1 MQQNHT
7 VRKEK
12 IVHVIPPTVGAS
24 RETNQDYRQQR
35 AVAYCRVSTKQEE
48 QLNSYETQVNY
59 YTEKIRSEPKW
70 TLAGIFADKGISGT
84 SIKNREEFNKMIK
97 LCKRGKV
104 DLIITKSISRFARN
118 TLDCLKYTRM
128 LKDLGVDV
136 YFEEQGIHSIK
147 PGSEFYI
154 SIYGSIAQSES
165 ENISANVKF
174 GKAQSAKE
182 GNAPFHYSKFLGY
195 RKGADG
201 NPEVVPE
208 EAEIVKAIYNNFLSG
223 DSLVGIARKLEQS
236 ESPTPDGKKKWHSST
251 VRSIL
256 SNEKYAGDVIINKT
270 YIEDCISKKTKINNG
285 ERTKYYI
292 ENHHAA
298 IIDKATFA
306 RAQEELAKRNS
317 KSKVKQIGTK
327 TSSGKYSSMYA
338 LTELLICGE
347 CHTPYRRCT
356 WTSRGKKKIVWR
368 CINRLEYGKKYCHHS
383 PTIEERVMHEGVI
396 NAITTAANQNA
407 ELLKILQRHIAV
419 EIDIE
424 NISSEA
430 KEIQIKIAKIEETFK
445 NMLNAVSS
453 DNADEFDEKQAK
465 KLIEEKT
472 SLEKKLANLA
482 ETEQKGEDAKKRVED
497 IVIVMDGLKNHPLK
511 YEDKLVRQV
520 IEYIVV
526 ESKEKIK
533 VVFKGG
539 FEIEQSL
546 Y

>member
-1 MQQNHT
+1 M
-7 VRKEK
+7 
-12 IVHVIPPTVGAS
+12 
-24 RETNQDYRQQR
+24 
-35 AVAYCRVSTKQEE
+35 
-48 QLNSYETQVNY
+48 
-59 YTEKIRSEPKW
+59 
-70 TLAGIFADKGISGT
+70 FA
-84 SIKNREEFNKMIK
+84 
-97 LCKRGKV
+97 
-104 DLIITKSISRFARN
+104 
-118 TLDCLKYTRM
+118 
-128 LKDLGVDV
+128 
-136 YFEEQGIHSIK
+136 
-147 PGSEFYI
+147 
-154 SIYGSIAQSES
+154 
-165 ENISANVKF
+165 
-174 GKAQSAKE
+174 
-182 GNAPFHYSKFLGY
+182 
-195 RKGADG
+195 
-201 NPEVVPE
+201 
-208 EAEIVKAIYNNFLSG
+208 
-223 DSLVGIARKLEQS
+223 LV
-236 ESPTPDGKKKWHSST
+236 
-251 VRSIL
+251 
-256 SNEKYAGDVIINKT
+256 
-270 YIEDCISKKTKINNG
+270 
-285 ERTKYYI
+285 
-292 ENHHAA
+292 
-298 IIDKATFA
+298 
-306 RAQEELAKRNS
+306 QEELAKRNS

-368 CINRLEYGKKYCHHS
+368 CINRLDYGKKYCHHS
-383 PTIEERVMHEGVI
+383 STIEERVMHEGVI

-482 ETEQKGEDAKKRVED
+482 ETEQKGENAKKRVED
-497 IVIVMDGLKNHPLK
+497 IVMVMDGLKNHPLK
-511 YEDKLVRQV
+511 YEDKLVQQV

>member
-1 MQQNHT
+1 MKNMQ
-7 VRKEK
+7 
-12 IVHVIPPTVGAS
+12 
-24 RETNQDYRQQR
+24 
-35 AVAYCRVSTKQEE
+35 
-48 QLNSYETQVNY
+48 
-59 YTEKIRSEPKW
+59 
-70 TLAGIFADKGISGT
+70 
-84 SIKNREEFNKMIK
+84 
-97 LCKRGKV
+97 
-104 DLIITKSISRFARN
+104 
-118 TLDCLKYTRM
+118 
-128 LKDLGVDV
+128 
-136 YFEEQGIHSIK
+136 
-147 PGSEFYI
+147 
-154 SIYGSIAQSES
+154 
-165 ENISANVKF
+165 
-174 GKAQSAKE
+174 
-182 GNAPFHYSKFLGY
+182 
-195 RKGADG
+195 
-201 NPEVVPE
+201 
-208 EAEIVKAIYNNFLSG
+208 
-223 DSLVGIARKLEQS
+223 
-236 ESPTPDGKKKWHSST
+236 
-251 VRSIL
+251 
-256 SNEKYAGDVIINKT
+256 GDVIINKT
-270 YIEDCISKKTKINNG
+270 YTEDCISKKVKVNNG
-285 ERTKYYI
+285 ERRKYYI
-292 ENHHAA
+292 ENHHPA
-298 IIDKATFA
+298 IIEKEMFA
-306 RAQEELAKRNS
+306 RVQEELAKRKS

-368 CINRLEYGKKYCHHS
+368 CINRLDYGKKYCHHS

-407 ELLKILQRHIAV
+407 ELLGILQRHIAA

-424 NISSEA
+424 DISSEA

-465 KLIEEKT
+465 KLIEEKS
-472 SLEKKLANLA
+472 SLEKELANLA
-482 ETEQKGEDAKKRVED
+482 ETEQKGENAKKRVED
-497 IVIVMDGLKNHPLK
+497 IVMVMDGLKNHPLK

>member
-1 MQQNHT
+1 MQQPQT
-7 VRKEK
+7 DRKEK
-12 IVHVIPPTVGAS
+12 VVHVINPTISAQENANN
-24 RETNQDYRQQR
+24 RYKQQR
-35 AVAYCRVSTKQEE
+35 VVAYCRVSTKQEE

-84 SIKNREEFNKMIK
+84 SIKNREEFNKMIR
-97 LCKRGKV
+97 LCKRGKI

-128 LKDLGVDV
+128 LKELGVDV

-147 PGSEFYI
+147 PGAEFYI

-182 GNAPFHYSKFLGY
+182 GNAPFHYTKFLGY
-195 RKGADG
+195 KKGTDG
-201 NPEVVPE
+201 NPEIVPE
-208 EAEIVKAIYNNFLSG
+208 EAETVKMIYDNFISG
-223 DSLVGIARKLEQS
+223 DSLSRIAEKLQQADK
-236 ESPTPDGKKKWHSST
+236 PTPCGKRKWSSST

-256 SNEKYAGDVIINKT
+256 SNEKYAGDVITNKT
-270 YIEDCISKKTKINNG
+270 YTEDCISKKVKVNNG
-285 ERTKYYI
+285 ERRKYYI
-292 ENHHAA
+292 ENHHLA
-298 IIDKATFA
+298 IIEKEMFA
-306 RAQEELAKRNS
+306 RVQEELAKRKS

-368 CINRLEYGKKYCHHS
+368 CINRLDYGKKYCHHS

-407 ELLKILQRHIAV
+407 ELLKILQRHIAA

-424 NISSEA
+424 NISSERM
-430 KEIQIKIAKIEETFK
+430 EIQIKIAKIEETFK

-472 SLEKKLANLA
+472 SLEKELANLA

-497 IVIVMDGLKNHPLK
+497 IVMVMDGLKNHPLK